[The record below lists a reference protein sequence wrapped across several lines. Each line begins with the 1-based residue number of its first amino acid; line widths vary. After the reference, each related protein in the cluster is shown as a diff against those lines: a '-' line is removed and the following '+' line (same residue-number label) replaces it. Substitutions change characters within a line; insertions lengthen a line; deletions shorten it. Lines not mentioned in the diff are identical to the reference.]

1 MSHPQKARSSR
12 PHTPP
17 LQIIEPSEL
26 PPRSERLP
34 AILGGT
40 PAFEEPLHVGR
51 PNVGDRDRLRQRIDA
66 MLDSRWF
73 SNGGPLVREFEERI
87 ARELGVKHCLA
98 TCNGTTALMLA
109 IRGLDLKGEVI
120 VPSFTFVATAHAL
133 QWQQTRPVFCD
144 ILPETHNL
152 DPADVE
158 RCITPQTTGIIG
170 VHLWGRPCATAELA
184 DIARRHGLKLLFDAS
199 HAFACT
205 SGGCMIGSFG
215 DAEVFSF
222 HATKFLNAF
231 EGGAVVTNND
241 ELAEKLRLM
250 RNFGFTGYDTV
261 EYLGMN
267 AKMTEV
273 CAAMGLTGLES
284 LEHFIVVNR
293 RNHAGYRTQLAD
305 LPGLRVL
312 PPSDTERSN
321 YQYVILDIDPAECPL
336 DRDALL
342 RVLHADRILARR
354 YFFPGCHRMEPYR
367 TFAPDC
373 SLPVTEAVSARVL
386 ALPTGTAVDH
396 HAIEA
401 VASVIRAALR
411 AAEPIRRMLGDSTAI
426 TPQLPRGSRPP
437 ADPACRRPAEH

>member
-1 MSHPQKARSSR
+1 MANPQKNRIPKTGVPA
-12 PHTPP
+12 
-17 LQIIEPSEL
+17 LKIIEPHETLSTG
-26 PPRSERLP
+26 ERLP

-40 PAFEEPLHVGR
+40 AAFDEPLHVGR
-51 PNVGDRDRLRQRIDA
+51 PNVGDRERLQQRIDT
-66 MLDSRWF
+66 MLDARWF
-73 SNGGPLVREFEERI
+73 SNGGPLVQEFEQRI

-109 IRGLDLKGEVI
+109 IRGLDMKGEVI
-120 VPSFTFVATAHAL
+120 VPSFTFIATAHAL

-144 ILPETHNL
+144 IDPATHNL

-158 RCITPQTTGIIG
+158 RRITAETTGIIG
-170 VHLWGRPCATAELA
+170 VHLWGRPCDTTALE
-184 DIARRHGLKLLFDAS
+184 DIARRHKLKLLFDAS
-199 HAFACT
+199 HAFAGT
-205 SGGCMIGSFG
+205 SGGRLIGSFG

-222 HATKFLNAF
+222 HATKFLNTF

-241 ELAEKLRLM
+241 EVAAKLRLM

-284 LEHFIVVNR
+284 LDHFVAVNR
-293 RNHAGYRTQLAD
+293 RNHAGYCTQLAG

-312 PPSDTERSN
+312 PFDPAERAN
-321 YQYVILDIDPAECPL
+321 YQYVILDIDPAKCPL
-336 DRDALL
+336 NRDELL
-342 RVLHADRILARR
+342 RVLHADQILARR
-354 YFFPGCHRMEPYR
+354 YFYPGCHRMEPYR
-367 TFAPDC
+367 SLSPDC
-373 SLPVTEAVSARVL
+373 SLPHTEAVSERVL

-396 HAIEA
+396 HAIEL

-411 AAEPIRRMLGDSTAI
+411 AAEPIRRML
-426 TPQLPRGSRPP
+426 
-437 ADPACRRPAEH
+437 AD